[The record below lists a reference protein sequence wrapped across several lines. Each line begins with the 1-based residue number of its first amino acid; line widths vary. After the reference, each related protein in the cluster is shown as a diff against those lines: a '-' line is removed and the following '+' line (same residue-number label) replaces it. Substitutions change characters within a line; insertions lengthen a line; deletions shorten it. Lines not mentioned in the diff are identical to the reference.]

1 MRILKFYTR
10 RFKSFFYPQVVP
22 AALLI
27 LLSIQVTLQPGCKRK
42 YTPKPRGYFRIDLP
56 EKEYRLYDEE
66 CPYSFEYPVYGNVMP
81 DDDYLSEP
89 CWLNIEFPN
98 YKGKIHLSYKAVSDN
113 IGTLLEDSHT
123 LAYKHTIKAQ
133 AINETMFLNEEKKVF
148 GVMYDITGDAAS
160 SVQFFVTDSLN
171 HYLRGSLYFNLQPN
185 SDSLAPVI
193 SFFREDMIHLVESLQ
208 WKEKN

>member
-1 MRILKFYTR
+1 MRIRKVNSY
-10 RFKSFFYPQVVP
+10 RFMSFSYPLHIP
-22 AALLI
+22 AAFLIFLSILI
-27 LLSIQVTLQPGCKRK
+27 LLQPGCRRK

-56 EKEYRLYDEE
+56 EKEYQLYDQE
-66 CPYSFEYPVYGNVMP
+66 CPYSFEYPVYGKLIP

-98 YKGKIHLSYKAVSDN
+98 YKGKIHLSYKTVSGN

-133 AINETMFLNEEKKVF
+133 AINETLFLNEEKKVF

-160 SVQFFVTDSLN
+160 AVQFFVTDSLN

-193 SFFREDMIHLVESLQ
+193 SFFREDMIHLVETLQ
-208 WKEKN
+208 WKEAN